1 MSARKT
7 ERLVNLTILLLSSRR
22 FVPREQI
29 RSAVEG
35 YRGLSD
41 DAFERMFERD
51 KEDLRAMNV
60 PVATG
65 TNDSLFGDEPGYRIS
80 RTDFE
85 LPPID
90 FTPDETTVLGL
101 AATVWQQASAAEDT
115 AHALAKLRAA
125 GIETDAGR
133 LTALA
138 PRLGAREEA
147 FEPLWQ
153 AVIDRQVVRFGY
165 RTADELR
172 TVEPWRLAL
181 RNNSWYLVGFCHDRQ
196 APRVFKLARM
206 VGLPSS
212 IGKPHAF
219 EPPDEQTVGQHTRM
233 LTSMVVDLTAV
244 LAIRG
249 LRAPALRRRGVPA
262 DPPLPL
268 PSGFQAYRVP
278 FTSGYAAG
286 EIAAYGPDVVVIEP
300 DGLRADVARQLRAVL
315 VTHGRTA
322 EPAPLADG
330 PDEEE
335 SP

>member
-101 AATVWQQASAAEDT
+101 AATVWQQASAAET
-115 AHALAKLRAA
+115 PRTLWPSYGQRASRP
-125 GIETDAGR
+125 TPDA
-133 LTALA
+133 
-138 PRLGAREEA
+138 
-147 FEPLWQ
+147 
-153 AVIDRQVVRFGY
+153 
-165 RTADELR
+165 
-172 TVEPWRLAL
+172 
-181 RNNSWYLVGFCHDRQ
+181 
-196 APRVFKLARM
+196 
-206 VGLPSS
+206 
-212 IGKPHAF
+212 
-219 EPPDEQTVGQHTRM
+219 
-233 LTSMVVDLTAV
+233 
-244 LAIRG
+244 
-249 LRAPALRRRGVPA
+249 
-262 DPPLPL
+262 
-268 PSGFQAYRVP
+268 
-278 FTSGYAAG
+278 
-286 EIAAYGPDVVVIEP
+286 
-300 DGLRADVARQLRAVL
+300 
-315 VTHGRTA
+315 
-322 EPAPLADG
+322 
-330 PDEEE
+330 
-335 SP
+335 